1 MMMVMKAS
9 VSVVVVEDLHIGTF
23 DYCLFDGFDGSGGFV
38 VVMVKAFPPF
48 FGARSPQIWGQF
60 FFNSK
65 SDLVDSN

>member
-9 VSVVVVEDLHIGTF
+9 VSVVFVKDLHIGTF

-48 FGARSPQIWGQF
+48 FGARYTI
-60 FFNSK
+60 K
-65 SDLVDSN
+65 

>member
-48 FGARSPQIWGQF
+48 FGARYTLS
-60 FFNSK
+60 NAA
-65 SDLVDSN
+65 LVGW